1 MDMARSRL
9 ASRTFPKSLAIFKIS
24 VNTSGRKRS
33 RRSIGTSYTRM
44 VLNTTSDIFEDDS
57 VVADATEYPAG
68 DLFPAFQ
75 GWDLKLATKAH
86 RVATVDARKK
96 RRVQTCT
103 TLRKTQT

>member
-9 ASRTFPKSLAIFKIS
+9 TRTFPKSLAIFKIS
-24 VNTSGRKRS
+24 VNTIGRKRS

-44 VLNTTSDIFEDDS
+44 VLNTTSDTFEDDS
-57 VVADATEYPAG
+57 VVADATEYPACH
-68 DLFPAFQ
+68 LFPAFQ

-86 RVATVDARKK
+86 RVATVDAMKK

-103 TLRKTQT
+103 TFRTTQT